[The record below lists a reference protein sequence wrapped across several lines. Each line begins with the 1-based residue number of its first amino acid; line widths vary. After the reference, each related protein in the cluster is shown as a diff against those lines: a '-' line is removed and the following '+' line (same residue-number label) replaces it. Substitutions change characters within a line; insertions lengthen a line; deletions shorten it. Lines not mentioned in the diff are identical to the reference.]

1 MLVVSAQV
9 ETLVDLD
16 RWLARDIAAPL
27 IIAFSGGGDSLALL
41 LMTQAWAV
49 PAGRRLIAATVDH
62 GLQSAGADWAR
73 WCAVRAGALGVEHR
87 TLVWE
92 GEKPIAGLPAAARL
106 ARHALLADLAR
117 AEGAGAVL
125 MAHTADDVLE
135 ARRMRETGASTP
147 TPRSWAPSPVW
158 PEGRGVFISRPLL
171 EQRRAD
177 LRAWLT
183 ARGETWIED
192 PANEDSRFARARAR
206 AELVRAVTA
215 EIVPDPPAQTQ
226 FDTAMAAD
234 IAGALT
240 FPRHAFARAGAC
252 GPAGRALSAAL
263 LSVSGGA
270 RPPRREAVL
279 RLLAR
284 LGEGARF
291 SATLAG
297 ARLCAEDDRI
307 VICRESGA
315 FRRFGGE
322 TQPLAPGE
330 PLVWDGRFELRTDQ
344 EGQTVR
350 PLAGLAAR
358 LPKTQRAALAKL
370 PSQARPSLPAIVNQA
385 GLTTCPILAQEPLVS
400 VRSLAWTRFLAAV
413 GAIGDETTL
422 WRVAK
427 TTRTS

>member
-1 MLVVSAQV
+1 MLVGSGQV
-9 ETLVDLD
+9 ETLVGLD

-27 IIAFSGGGDSLALL
+27 IVAFSGGGDSLALL
-41 LMTQAWAV
+41 LMAQAWAA

-73 WCAVRAGALGVEHR
+73 WCAARAGRLGVEHR

-92 GEKPIAGLPAAARL
+92 GEKPITGMPAAARL
-106 ARHALLADLAR
+106 ARHVLLADLAR
-117 AEGAGAVL
+117 AEGAAVIL

-158 PEGRGVFISRPLL
+158 PEGRGVFVSRPLL

-177 LRAWLT
+177 LRAWLVE
-183 ARGETWIED
+183 RGEIWIED
-192 PANEDSRFARARAR
+192 PANDDPRFARARAR
-206 AELVRAVTA
+206 AELFREVTA

-226 FDTAMAAD
+226 FDTTMAAA

-240 FPRHAFARAGAC
+240 FPRHAFVRDGAC
-252 GPAGRALSAAL
+252 GSAGRALSAAL
-263 LSVSGGA
+263 LSASGGA

-284 LGEGARF
+284 LAEGARF

-297 ARLCAEDDRI
+297 ARLGAEDDRI

-315 FRRFGGE
+315 FRRFGGG

-330 PLVWDGRFELRTDQ
+330 PMVWDGRFELRTDQ
-344 EGQTVR
+344 EGLTVQ

-358 LPKTQRAALAKL
+358 LPKAQRAALAKL
-370 PSQARPSLPAIVNQA
+370 PARARPSLPAIVNQA
-385 GLTTCPILAQEPLVS
+385 GLATCPILAQEPFVS
-400 VRSLAWTRFLAAV
+400 VRSLVEARFLAAV
-413 GAIGDETTL
+413 GAIGDEKAL
-422 WRVAK
+422 WCVAK

>member
-1 MLVVSAQV
+1 MLVDPAQV
-9 ETLVDLD
+9 ETLVGLD
-16 RWLARDIAAPL
+16 RWLARDLAAPL

-41 LMTQAWAV
+41 LMAQAWAG
-49 PAGRRLIAATVDH
+49 PAGRRLVAATVDH

-73 WCAVRAGALGVEHR
+73 WCAARAGRLGVEHR

-92 GEKPIAGLPAAARL
+92 GAKPRTGLPAAARL

-117 AEGAGAVL
+117 AQGAAVIL

-135 ARRMRETGASTP
+135 ARRMREDGASTP

-171 EQRRAD
+171 DRRRAD
-177 LRAWLT
+177 LRAWLSE
-183 ARGETWIED
+183 RGETWIED
-192 PANEDSRFARARAR
+192 PANEDPRFARARAR
-206 AELVRAVTA
+206 EDLAREAAT
-215 EIVPDPPAQTQ
+215 EIAFDAPPKTH
-226 FDTAMAAD
+226 FDTPMAAD

-240 FPRHAFARAGAC
+240 FPRHAFARDGAC

-263 LSVSGGA
+263 LSASGGA
-270 RPPRREAVL
+270 RPPRSEAVL

-297 ARLCAEDDRI
+297 ARLSAEDDRI

-315 FRRFGGE
+315 FRRFGGG
-322 TQPLAPGE
+322 TQLLEPGE
-330 PLVWDGRFELRTDQ
+330 PLVWDGRFELTTEQ
-344 EGQTVR
+344 PGLTVR

-358 LPKTQRAALAKL
+358 LPTAERAALAKL
-370 PSQARPSLPAIVNQA
+370 PSQARPSLPAIVNQG
-385 GLTTCPILAQEPLVS
+385 GLATCPILAQDPLVS
-400 VRSLAWTRFLAAV
+400 VRSLARTRFLAAV
-413 GAIGDETTL
+413 GAIGDETAL

-427 TTRTS
+427 TARTS

>member
-1 MLVVSAQV
+1 MLLGSARIGP
-9 ETLVDLD
+9 LVDLD
-16 RWLARDIAAPL
+16 RWLARDLAAPL
-27 IIAFSGGGDSLALL
+27 IVAFSGGGDSLALL
-41 LMTQAWAV
+41 LMAQAWAG

-62 GLQSAGADWAR
+62 RLQPVGADWAR
-73 WCAVRAGALGVEHR
+73 WCAARAGRLGVEHR

-117 AEGAGAVL
+117 AESAAVVL

-158 PEGRGVFISRPLL
+158 PEGRGVFVSRPLL
-171 EQRRAD
+171 EWRRAD
-177 LRAWLT
+177 LRAWLA

-192 PANEDSRFARARAR
+192 PANDDPRFARARAR
-206 AELVRAVTA
+206 AELAREAAV
-215 EIVPDPPAQTQ
+215 EIALGAPPKTH
-226 FDTAMAAD
+226 FDTPMIAEV
-234 IAGALT
+234 AGALA
-240 FPRHAFARAGAC
+240 FGRDAFASDCAC

-263 LSVSGGA
+263 LSASGGA

-284 LGEGARF
+284 LAEGARF

-315 FRRFGGE
+315 FRRFGGG
-322 TQPLAPGE
+322 TQPLAPGH

-344 EGQTVR
+344 EGLAVR

-358 LPKTQRAALAKL
+358 LPKAQRAALAKL
-370 PSQARPSLPAIVNQA
+370 PSAARPSLPAIVNQV
-385 GLTTCPILAQEPLVS
+385 GLATCPILAQEPLVA
-400 VRSLAWTRFLAAV
+400 VRSLVEARFLAAV

>member
-1 MLVVSAQV
+1 MFVGSAQV
-9 ETLVDLD
+9 ETLVGLD
-16 RWLARDIAAPL
+16 RWLARDLAAPL
-27 IIAFSGGGDSLALL
+27 IVAFSGGGDSLALL
-41 LMTQAWAV
+41 LMAQAWAA

-62 GLQSAGADWAR
+62 GLQPVGAEWAR
-73 WCAVRAGALGVEHR
+73 WCAARAGRLGVEHR

-92 GEKPIAGLPAAARL
+92 GDKPIAGLPAAARL

-117 AEGAGAVL
+117 AEGAAAVL

-147 TPRSWAPSPVW
+147 TPRPWAPSPVW
-158 PEGRGVFISRPLL
+158 PAGRGVFVSRPLL
-171 EQRRAD
+171 ERRRAD
-177 LRAWLT
+177 LRAWL
-183 ARGETWIED
+183 AQRGETWIED
-192 PANEDSRFARARAR
+192 PANNDPRFARARAR
-206 AELVRAVTA
+206 AELARAVTA
-215 EIVPDPPAQTQ
+215 QIVPHPPAETQ
-226 FDTAMAAD
+226 FGTSMAAD
-234 IAGALT
+234 LAGALT
-240 FPRHAFARAGAC
+240 FRRHAFAKEGAC
-252 GPAGRALSAAL
+252 GPAARALSAAL
-263 LSVSGGA
+263 LSASGGA

-284 LGEGARF
+284 LAEGARF

-315 FRRFGGE
+315 FRRFGGGP
-322 TQPLAPGE
+322 QPLAPGQ

-344 EGQTVR
+344 EGLAVR

-358 LPKTQRAALAKL
+358 LPKTQRAALANF
-370 PSQARPSLPAIVNQA
+370 PSAARPSLPAIVDQA
-385 GLTTCPILAQEPLVS
+385 GLATCPILAQEPLAS
-400 VRSLAWTRFLAAV
+400 VRGLVEARFLAAV

>member
-1 MLVVSAQV
+1 MLLGSTQV
-9 ETLVDLD
+9 ETLVGLD

-27 IIAFSGGGDSLALL
+27 IVAFSGGGDSLALL
-41 LMTQAWAV
+41 LMAQTWAG

-62 GLQSAGADWAR
+62 GLQSAGAEWAR
-73 WCAVRAGALGVEHR
+73 WCAARAGRLGIAHR

-92 GEKPIAGLPAAARL
+92 GEKPTVGLPAAARL

-117 AEGAGAVL
+117 AEGVAVIL

-135 ARRMRETGASTP
+135 ARRMREAGASTP
-147 TPRSWAPSPVW
+147 TPRPWAPSPVW
-158 PEGRGVFISRPLL
+158 PEGRGVFVSRPLL
-171 EQRRAD
+171 ERRRTE
-177 LRAWLT
+177 LRAWLA

-192 PANEDSRFARARAR
+192 PANDDPRFARTRAR
-206 AELVRAVTA
+206 ADLAREAAA
-215 EIVPDPPAQTQ
+215 EIASDAPPRTH
-226 FDTAMAAD
+226 FDTPVVED
-234 IAGALT
+234 VAGALT
-240 FPRHAFARAGAC
+240 FDRDAFAKDRAC
-252 GPAGRALSAAL
+252 GRTARALSAAL
-263 LSVSGGA
+263 LSASGGA
-270 RPPRREAVL
+270 RPPRRDAVL

-284 LGEGARF
+284 LAEGRRF

-297 ARLCAEDDRI
+297 ARLCVEDDRI

-315 FRRFGGE
+315 FRRFGGGPQ
-322 TQPLAPGE
+322 TLAPGH

-344 EGQTVR
+344 EGLAVR

-358 LPKTQRAALAKL
+358 LPKPQRAALAKL
-370 PSQARPSLPAIVNQA
+370 PSMARGALPAIVDQA
-385 GLTTCPILAQEPLVS
+385 GLATCPILAQEPLVS
-400 VRSLAWTRFLAAV
+400 VRSLARARFLAAV